1 MSCILTFPTFSS
13 HLQYTA
19 TPSLSQKQNE
29 NRRKKSMYSQETRR
43 EKKKKS
49 PAKRKPNLK
58 ETLAPLQKQNK
69 NTKEKGVNSRFRAG
83 NVIQSG

>member
-43 EKKKKS
+43 GKKKKKKV
-49 PAKRKPNLK
+49 PQK
-58 ETLAPLQKQNK
+58 ENQT
-69 NTKEKGVNSRFRAG
+69 
-83 NVIQSG
+83 